1 MRARSSSTR
10 TSHVVSAL
18 AIASGIFLACGGSP
32 TMSPEPKGPPP
43 TNTEGGG
50 DEGTGTKKDKTLG
63 EPMLDNDFGHAQKYF
78 DDSASAFA
86 AAGSDCISLCKALAS
101 MQRAADHLCELSKDA
116 GDDGKKRCDDAQ
128 GRVTEARGRVKSSCG
143 GCGS

>member
-10 TSHVVSAL
+10 ATHLVSAL
-18 AIASGIFLACGGSP
+18 AIASGIFLACGGAP
-32 TMSPEPKGPPP
+32 TMGPHDPKGPPP
-43 TNTEGGG
+43 KST
-50 DEGTGTKKDKTLG
+50 EGTGDDGNGKKKDAVA

-78 DDSASAFA
+78 DDSASEFA
-86 AAGSDCISLCKALAS
+86 AAGSDCLSLCKALAS